1 VITLVDQQLREEASR
16 FKLAFACPSCAWLDD
31 AGACALGYPNADHLD
46 ARLDESRREVIFC
59 KAFELG

>member
-1 VITLVDQQLREEASR
+1 VITLVDPQLREEASR
-16 FKLAFACPSCAWLDD
+16 FKLVFACPSCAWLDE